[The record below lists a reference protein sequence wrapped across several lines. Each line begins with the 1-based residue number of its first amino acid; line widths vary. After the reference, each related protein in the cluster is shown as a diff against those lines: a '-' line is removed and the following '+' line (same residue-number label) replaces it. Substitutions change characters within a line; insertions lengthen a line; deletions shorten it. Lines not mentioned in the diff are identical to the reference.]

1 MKKTKRIKLFVD
13 RKVQGPLLVRVT
25 CYWLTALVLM
35 GLLSCIQVGLSSSA
49 APFEVKL
56 TRALLS
62 FGPALITSL
71 IILPLLLLDCIRYS
85 NRFAGP
91 MIRLLGRVRTLAE
104 TGKAEPIQFREGD
117 FWFDL
122 AEQFNKV
129 SARMDRLNTKVQTD
143 TIDQVQSESTIAMA
157 PPPA

>member
-1 MKKTKRIKLFVD
+1 MKTKRIKLFVD

-25 CYWLTALVLM
+25 FYWLTALLLM
-35 GLLSCIQVGLSSSA
+35 ALLSCIQVGLSSGA

-56 TRALLS
+56 TRVIMA

-71 IILPLLLLDCIRYS
+71 LILPLLLLDCIRYS

-91 MIRLLGRVRTLAE
+91 MHRLLGRVRTLAE

-117 FWFDL
+117 FWFDM

-129 SARMDRLNTKVQTD
+129 SARVDRLQARVNSGDEESFKGD
-143 TIDQVQSESTIAMA
+143 STIAITTPTA
-157 PPPA
+157 